1 MSESVPATRADGEPR
16 TRPLNRGRPS
26 GEERLVAGLRLLPRT
41 RRAPYPVSP
50 TIGPDGMRAC
60 REILDAARLLFVE
73 RGYHATSIQAVAE
86 AAGRSDTAVYQYF
99 RGKQEIFRILFEE
112 LGAEL
117 VALFAAMPTLTADR
131 AGLAAFQVWLEELG
145 AVLRRHSPVF
155 ADWPLEDEPAVDNP
169 SEEYLRQLGALIHG
183 RLAFADTDDVDTRV
197 LSIAVI
203 CVVEWAHIVLDAGAG
218 AGGPERGAQEKAL
231 HDTLARIIHR
241 AVFPAAHA
249 PDRDAALA
257 TPDAPGARRPVA
269 CPGRPAAD
277 DQGAPEPGLRKAVTA
292 RGRSTVEKV
301 LVAAVAAFEQRGLA
315 GTSVNDIIARAGV
328 AHGSFYQYWTDR
340 TALFTTLT
348 HRAAVRT
355 CDHFDRLGDVST
367 GPELAGWLDEWLRIV
382 EQHGTVFHV
391 WTVEMVE
398 TPPLWPAARAVRAC
412 LDAITAQLAR
422 RWPAATPLE
431 ARTGTI
437 TLWTLLTELPYNGWL
452 RHSVL
457 TRDEILSCQRLFL
470 GRGILGDSLRG

>member
-1 MSESVPATRADGEPR
+1 MSESVPATRTDGEPR
-16 TRPLNRGRPS
+16 TRPPDRGRPF
-26 GEERLVAGLRLLPRT
+26 GEESPVAGLRLLPRT

-86 AAGRSDTAVYQYF
+86 VAGRSDTAVYQYF

-112 LGAEL
+112 LGADL
-117 VALFAAMPTLTADR
+117 IALFAAMPTLTADR
-131 AGLAAFQVWLEELG
+131 AGLAAFQRWLEELG
-145 AVLRRHSPVF
+145 AVLRRHSSVF

-183 RLAFADTDDVDTRV
+183 RLAFADTRDVDTRV
-197 LSIAVI
+197 LSIAII
-203 CVVEWAHIVLDAGAG
+203 CVVEWAHIVLDAD
-218 AGGPERGAQEKAL
+218 AGGSGRAAQEKAL

-249 PDRDAALA
+249 HASGPGA
-257 TPDAPGARRPVA
+257 TPAARPAVA
-269 CPGRPAAD
+269 RPGRPAVD
-277 DQGAPEPGLRKAVTA
+277 DQAAPEPGLRKVVTA

-301 LVAAVAAFEQRGLA
+301 LVAAVTAFEQRGLA

-355 CDHFDRLGDVST
+355 RDHFERLADVGT
-367 GPELAGWLDEWLRIV
+367 GPELDGWLDEWLRIV

-398 TPPLWPAARAVRAC
+398 TPPLWPAARALRAY

-437 TLWTLLTELPYNGWL
+437 ILWTLLTELPYNGWL

-470 GRGILGDSLRG
+470 GRGILGDSLHG